1 MCKISAYCRVSTN
14 KSEQEESLENQIAY
28 YKEQGINENDIY
40 FDKGISGTSLD
51 RTSFKELL
59 YKCGLDIKQVKS
71 GKKSKLVVLESS
83 RTSEYQYIYAK
94 SISRFSRNISEGI
107 EIIRALK
114 NKGCYCRFLQENINT
129 KESSSEFLLN
139 MLLVMSQN
147 ESQNISERV
156 RFGNLQTAKNG
167 HIRSFRL
174 YGYNYSTI
182 DKRLYINE
190 GEAFVVKKIYQYR
203 LEGLGQRRI
212 AIKLNEEGYL
222 NKSGKPWSA
231 SSVKN
236 VLSNPTYTGCVVRN
250 RYDCNTLFG
259 TNEIKQKDKE
269 DWIMIESDN
278 VPKIIDTDT
287 YLKARELT
295 EKATVKGKGNNTG
308 VSELAQK
315 IRCKCGSNYTRNIHC
330 GTRRVFYNC
339 NVKKKQ
345 GVSKCQSRNVY
356 QEEIDKTLAMYL
368 GNGYKTIAT
377 NKVNNML
384 FKDIDNHIQSIKDSY
399 NEDNAELID
408 NNNQIIAELKT
419 RQSKLLELYLG
430 NSISKDIL
438 DNEGVKINSE
448 ISKLENENND
458 LRKGH
463 EEVTRKIE
471 SLKILKEAIIKMV
484 EELTDNMT
492 REEFIDNHLIYIS
505 VKESYLLPITQVDQ
519 FILDINKIIK

>member
-14 KSEQEESLENQIAY
+14 KSEQEDSLENQIAY
-28 YKEQGINENDIY
+28 YKEQGVNENDIY

-51 RTSFKELL
+51 RDSFKTLL

-71 GKKSKLVVLESS
+71 GRKSKLVVLESS
-83 RTSEYQYIYAK
+83 RNSEYQYIYAK

-114 NKGCYCRFLQENINT
+114 SKGCYCKFLQENIDT

-167 HIRSFRL
+167 HVRSFNL
-174 YGYNYSTI
+174 YGYTYSTI

-190 GEAFVVKKIYQYR
+190 EEAKVVKLIYQYR

-212 AIKLNEEGYL
+212 ANRLNEEGYL
-222 NKSGKPWSA
+222 NKSGKTWSA

-236 VLSNPTYTGCVVRN
+236 VLNNPTYTGYVVRN
-250 RYDCNTLFG
+250 RYNCNTLFG
-259 TNEIKQKDKE
+259 ANEIKQKDKE
-269 DWIMIESDN
+269 DWIIIESDN
-278 VPKIIDTDT
+278 VPKIIDKDT

-295 EKATVKGKGNNTG
+295 NKATVKGKGANTG
-308 VSELAQK
+308 ISELAQK
-315 IRCKCGSNYTRNIHC
+315 IKCKCGANYTRNIDC
-330 GTRRVFYNC
+330 RTQRVFYNC
-339 NVKKKQ
+339 TIKKKQ

-356 QEEIDKTLAMYL
+356 QEEIDKTLEMYL
-368 GNGYKTIAT
+368 GSGYKTIA
-377 NKVNNML
+377 NKKVNSML
-384 FKDIDNHIQSIKDSY
+384 FKDIDNHIQSIKDNY
-399 NEDNAELID
+399 NEDNTELI
-408 NNNQIIAELKT
+408 NKNNQTIAELKIK
-419 RQSKLLELYLG
+419 QSKLLELYLG

-438 DNEGVKINSE
+438 DNEGAKINGE
-448 ISKLENENND
+448 ISRLENENND
-458 LRKGH
+458 LNKGY
-463 EEVTRKIE
+463 EEVEKKIK
-471 SLKILKEAIIKMV
+471 SLETLKEAIIKMV
-484 EELTDNMT
+484 KELPDNMT